1 MSQIISSNIVSNNL
15 LMSVDFGNTNTY
27 PGVGTIAK
35 TQVYDRNFE
44 FAYPSYVAV
53 NSVGGYVDFTRS
65 MVAPKVGGGMRT
77 IPLTGTPMSYDTFL
91 YNNHTWE
98 VWVKINNIN
107 PTNIDGT
114 EGFSVIACYPGYHSG
129 LMYTATRLDYYI
141 TSTGPNGVLCA
152 SWTLG
157 LTGQQINQGQWYQ
170 IAVTR
175 SGNVFTPYV
184 NGVQLGTGNTIVTI
198 NPAANTNVLW
208 VAQAV
213 TNQSPN
219 PPGASSYV
227 YYADLSFGLM
237 RMYNAALT
245 ATDIAQN
252 FNVNRMRFNI

>member
-1 MSQIISSNIVSNNL
+1 
-15 LMSVDFGNTNTY
+15 MSVDFGNDKTY

-35 TQVYDRNFE
+35 TQVYDRNFD
-44 FAYPSYVAV
+44 FANTNFVAV
-53 NSVGGYVDFTRS
+53 NSAGGYVDFTRTS
-65 MVAPKVGGGMRT
+65 VAPKTGGGMRT

-107 PTNIDGT
+107 PTNIDIT
-114 EGFSVIACYPGYHSG
+114 EGYSVIACYPGWHAG
-129 LMYTATRLDYYI
+129 FMYTANTLEYQII
-141 TSTGPNGVLCA
+141 TTGPAGTVCA

-157 LTGQQINQGQWYQ
+157 LTGAQLNQGQWYQ

-175 SGNVFTPYV
+175 SGTIFTPYV
-184 NGVQLGTGNTIVTI
+184 NGVQLGTSYNRTLS
-198 NPAANTNVLW
+198 NPGVNTNVLW

-219 PPGASSYV
+219 PPGASSYC
-227 YYADLSFGLM
+227 YYADLSFATM

-245 ATDIAQN
+245 ASDILQN
-252 FNVNRMRFNI
+252 FNAERMRFNL